1 MYQFQRFSKSFNI
14 IQTLIYYYVNLFH
27 FLAKGKAVETDD
39 VYYATE
45 KGQIVDISFHQMGTF
60 RTTTLYGLLT
70 HGQCK
75 V

>member
-1 MYQFQRFSKSFNI
+1 MVNEIKTPDPFTTSRPLSSKVYQFQRF
-14 IQTLIYYYVNLFH
+14 T
-27 FLAKGKAVETDD
+27 KGKAVETDD